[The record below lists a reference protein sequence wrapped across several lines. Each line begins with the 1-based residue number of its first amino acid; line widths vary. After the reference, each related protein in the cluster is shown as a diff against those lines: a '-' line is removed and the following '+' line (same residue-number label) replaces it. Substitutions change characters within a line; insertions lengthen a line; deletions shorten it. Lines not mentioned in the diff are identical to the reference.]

1 IQTLFLCLTTRQDYG
16 NDQENY
22 NFIHCLVFVFQL
34 THNGKS
40 ICEGRTKLNQSFNF
54 DQTEAD
60 AFSVLLI

>member
-1 IQTLFLCLTTRQDYG
+1 MTTRQDYG

-40 ICEGRTKLNQSFNF
+40 ICEGGAS
-54 DQTEAD
+54 
-60 AFSVLLI
+60 